1 MRGGSPTQH
10 LIQHCGVGPPVPVTP
25 IERSPKELLI
35 LLRKTATR
43 EVGRERERLHWEE
56 GTKNLVVAEVSDE
69 VRVITERNAY
79 LLRDGEDGLVPG
91 RIENIRKESTQP
103 IAEAVLKAQERS
115 VGHLIERGHRGVRP
129 ASQRIEIPG
138 LESVDCRVGP

>member
-1 MRGGSPTQH
+1 MSR
-10 LIQHCGVGPPVPVTP
+10 
-25 IERSPKELLI
+25 
-35 LLRKTATR
+35 
-43 EVGRERERLHWEE
+43 E

-69 VRVITERNAY
+69 VRIITERNAY

-91 RIENIRKESTQP
+91 RIENIRKKSTQP

-115 VGHLIERGHRGVRP
+115 VGHLIEGGHRGVRP

-138 LESVDCRVGP
+138 LESVDCRVGPRRNITVLGEDSCIVGQGGWQRK